1 MATASKPSGPVIL
14 FTHEGLAYEYRE
26 HLGVGPHGEALLLAY
41 QRTADEVVGEV
52 VLKCLGLPP
61 GSPSAATQRGRARL
75 EEEVRL
81 ARYLSH
87 GALVRVLFQH
97 ETPEALYTAHER
109 VPSPPLDA
117 LVALSLERKKAVSE
131 AFLLHVGAELASAL
145 AHVHTRVDEQGQPLG
160 IVHRN
165 ISPSTILFTWRGT
178 VRLGDLSL
186 AYSNLDGRWK
196 SSVRRPRPPLFFS
209 APETLLRGQVDARSD
224 LFALGLVLLE
234 LGTGRHLY
242 DPPYK
247 TLKAMEDSLPWLE
260 RRHVRR
266 EVRAAQRVDE
276 EEMLEQAFW
285 GAASFTPA
293 DVERMAAGLAAP
305 LKSLLE
311 RLLQRDPAERFQT
324 AAEVKEALRARLA
337 VVGPY
342 GAAEA
347 VAEIDKMVIEV
358 GEALVAE
365 EVNPRLL
372 PPALVGERASPQDT
386 TR

>member
-1 MATASKPSGPVIL
+1 MATAGKPSGPVIL
-14 FTHEGLAYEYRE
+14 FTHEGLAYELRE
-26 HLGVGPHGEALLLAY
+26 HLGVGPHGEALLVAR
-41 QRTADEVVGEV
+41 QRTADEPLAEV

-61 GSPSAATQRGRARL
+61 GPPSAETRRVRARL

-87 GALVRVLFQH
+87 GSLVRVLFQH

-109 VPSPPLDA
+109 VHAPPLDA
-117 LVALSLERKKAVSE
+117 LVTLALERKKAFSE

-145 AHVHTRVDEQGQPLG
+145 AHVHTRVDEHGQPLG

-165 ISPSTILFTWRGT
+165 LNPSTVVFTWRGA

-186 AYSNLDGRWK
+186 AYSNREGRW
-196 SSVRRPRPPLFFS
+196 STSVRRPWAPLFFS
-209 APETLLRGQVDARSD
+209 APETLLRGQADARSD
-224 LFALGLVLLE
+224 LFSLGLVLLE

-242 DPPYK
+242 DPLDK
-247 TLKAMEDSLPWLE
+247 TLQDMAASLSGQE
-260 RRHVRR
+260 RRRVER
-266 EVRAAQRVDE
+266 EVRAAQRVDKDPT
-276 EEMLEQAFW
+276 LAQAFW

-305 LKSLLE
+305 LKALVV
-311 RLLQRDPAERFQT
+311 RLLHREPAERFQT
-324 AAEVKEALRARLA
+324 AAELEEAMRARLA

-347 VAEIDKMVIEV
+347 VEELHTVVTAV
-358 GEALVAE
+358 GEALVAD
-365 EVNPRLL
+365 EVNPGLL
-372 PPALVGERASPQDT
+372 SPQPDRERASREAT